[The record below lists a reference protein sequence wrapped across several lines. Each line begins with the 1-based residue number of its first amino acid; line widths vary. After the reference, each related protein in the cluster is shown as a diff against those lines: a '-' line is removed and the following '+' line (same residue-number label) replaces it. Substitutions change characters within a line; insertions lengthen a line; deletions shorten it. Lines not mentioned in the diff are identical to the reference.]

1 MTLRILPEAD
11 GEVIAAAEWYDARRP
26 GLGEQFLQEVERA
39 YQTFRSHTV
48 GGSSLEYYTGPHLI
62 RRVLLRRFPY
72 AIVALL
78 RDSETLVVAVAHT
91 HRRPLYWADRLG

>member
-11 GEVIAAAEWYDARRP
+11 GEVIAAAEWYDARRI
-26 GLGEQFLQEVERA
+26 GLGEAFLGEIDQA
-39 YQTFRSHTV
+39 YEAFRQQSWA
-48 GGSSLEYYTGPHLI
+48 GAALEYYAGTHVI

-72 AIVALL
+72 AVIALV

-91 HRRPLYWADRLG
+91 HRRPLYWTARLD